1 MQQGNGKALVNIPS
15 HVIMA
20 STDTAGTSVLL
31 PSLCVADD
39 RIDPK
44 PADIAD
50 GSTTA
55 MVEIILMSVAGFR
68 IDRNRDSAL
77 AYIRGDGT
85 CTAPDSNS
93 LNGSVVYTFRNGN
106 RNDSCACMSKSSVV
120 TAGIALPAAGAG
132 KLI

>member
-55 MVEIILMSVAGFR
+55 MVEIILMSVAASGLTGTGTVRWRTFGA
-68 IDRNRDSAL
+68 IAPVPL
-77 AYIRGDGT
+77 LILIR
-85 CTAPDSNS
+85 
-93 LNGSVVYTFRNGN
+93 
-106 RNDSCACMSKSSVV
+106 
-120 TAGIALPAAGAG
+120 
-132 KLI
+132 

>member
-1 MQQGNGKALVNIPS
+1 VQQGNGKALVNIPS

-31 PSLCVADD
+31 PGLCVADD

-55 MVEIILMSVAGFR
+55 MVEIILMSVAASG
-68 IDRNRDSAL
+68 L
-77 AYIRGDGT
+77 
-85 CTAPDSNS
+85 TAPVPLRSA
-93 LNGSVVYTFRNGN
+93 T
-106 RNDSCACMSKSSVV
+106 
-120 TAGIALPAAGAG
+120 LPPVCP
-132 KLI
+132 